1 MPSRELNS
9 GLPYSKP
16 TQYPELRR
24 TLDVKVMYGLWKWR
38 TGSLQE
44 KEEEDDEVKKLRE
57 QVRLQNQERKF
68 LLKKIH
74 MMKVE

>member
-1 MPSRELNS
+1 
-9 GLPYSKP
+9 
-16 TQYPELRR
+16 
-24 TLDVKVMYGLWKWR
+24 
-38 TGSLQE
+38 LQE

>member
-1 MPSRELNS
+1 
-9 GLPYSKP
+9 
-16 TQYPELRR
+16 
-24 TLDVKVMYGLWKWR
+24 
-38 TGSLQE
+38 LQE
-44 KEEEDDEVKKLRE
+44 KEEEDEVKKLRE

>member
-1 MPSRELNS
+1 VT
-9 GLPYSKP
+9 K
-16 TQYPELRR
+16 
-24 TLDVKVMYGLWKWR
+24 
-38 TGSLQE
+38 GSLQE
-44 KEEEDDEVKKLRE
+44 KEEEDEVKKLRE